1 MSAATKGVFI
11 VSARR
16 TAFGTFGGTF
26 KTTTPT
32 AMQTVAA
39 QAALKDAGVSP
50 DKVDTVVIGN
60 IMPHT
65 QTDGIY
71 MARHVALNCGIPQER
86 PALAVN
92 RLCGSGF
99 QSIVNGAHDILVSG
113 AKVVLTGGVE
123 SMSLAPYVARNMRF
137 GSPLGVNPVLED
149 SLWAGLTDTYCK
161 LPMALTAEKLGEQYK
176 ITRDKVDEF
185 SYNSQQRWAKA
196 NAEGAFTAEITP
208 FPTKVKG
215 KEVEFKV
222 DEHPRPQTTL
232 EGLAK
237 LPSLF
242 KKDGL
247 VTAGTASGIS
257 DGASAVVLASEEAL
271 KEYNLK
277 PLARLVAYSTVGVDP
292 SIMGIGPVPAIQNV
306 LKLSGW
312 NLNDLDLV
320 EINEAFAAQT
330 LACAEALKLDLNK
343 LNVNGGAVALGH
355 PLGASGSRITA
366 HLVHEMKRKGYKKS
380 VGSACI
386 GGGQGIALLLESV

>member
-1 MSAATKGVFI
+1 MSGVTKGVFI

-26 KTTTPT
+26 KNTTPT

-39 QAALKDAGVSP
+39 QAAIKDANISP
-50 DKVDTVVIGN
+50 EKIDSVVIGN

-71 MARHVALNCGIPQER
+71 MARHVSLNCGIPQDK

-99 QSIVNGAHDILVSG
+99 QSVVNGAHDILVGG

-123 SMSLAPYVARNMRF
+123 SMSLAPYVARGMRF
-137 GSPLGVNPVLED
+137 GVNLGVSPVLED
-149 SLWAGLTDTYCK
+149 SLWAGLTDTWCK
-161 LPMALTAEKLGEQYK
+161 LPMALTAEKLGEKYG
-176 ITRDKVDEF
+176 ITRAQVDEF
-185 SYNSQQRWAKA
+185 SFNSQQRWGKA
-196 NAEGAFTAEITP
+196 NAEGAFKAEITP
-208 FPTKVKG
+208 FKTKVKG
-215 KEVEFKV
+215 KEVDFVV

-232 EGLAK
+232 EGLGK
-237 LPSLF
+237 LQSLF

-271 KEYNLK
+271 KEYNLT

-292 SIMGIGPVPAIQNV
+292 SIMGIGPVPAIENV
-306 LKLSGW
+306 LTLSGW
-312 NLNDLDLV
+312 SLNDLDLV

-330 LACAEALKLDLNK
+330 LACASALKLDPSK

-366 HLVHEMKRKGYKKS
+366 HLVHEMKRKGLKKS